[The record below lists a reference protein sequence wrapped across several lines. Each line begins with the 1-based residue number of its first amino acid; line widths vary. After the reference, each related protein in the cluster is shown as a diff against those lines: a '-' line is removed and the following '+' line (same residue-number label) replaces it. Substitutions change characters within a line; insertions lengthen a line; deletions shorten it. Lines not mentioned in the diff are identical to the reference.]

1 MNTENWNKERAC
13 SGLFITLQAIECH
26 LKPSYR
32 VKITRSTE
40 AKIYF
45 SIHAIGSTKAVY
57 STTIK
62 AKDITSEPLFDNCIN
77 LIWQEIN
84 ARKLT
89 DLNNNNN

>member
-1 MNTENWNKERAC
+1 MNSENWNKELAC
-13 SGLFITLQAIECH
+13 THLFITLQAMECY
-26 LKPSYR
+26 LKPSYH

-62 AKDITSEPLFDNCIN
+62 AKDITGSTQLDNCIN

-89 DLNNNNN
+89 DLNNNN